1 MYLKRLDMVGFKSF
15 AKRTSIDFVPGLTA
29 VVGPN
34 GSGKSNVTDA
44 IRWVLGEQSAKSLR
58 GAKME
63 DIIFS
68 GSDAHR
74 AVNVAEVTLVLDNS
88 DERVKL
94 PYNEVSVT
102 RRVHR
107 SGESEFLLN
116 QQPCRLKDIT
126 DLFMDSGLGKEAF
139 SIISQ
144 GRVDEILNS
153 RPQDRRAI
161 FEEAAGVLKYK
172 LRKKKAEH
180 KLFEADEN
188 LLRVLDILHELS
200 DRLAPLEQQASKA
213 RDYLQMTA
221 DVRDYDIAVMVADAT
236 AQLAILQAQQQ
247 TEQTYKIEEQQLAQQ
262 LVALDSMLQTLT
274 EARQTLDSDY
284 EATNQAL
291 LKASTEVEKYTGYQ
305 AVSTEKAQNK
315 AERLATLQQTEQQQ
329 QQQLQDLTTKQQQE
343 RQRFNEHQA
352 MVGQLQQEIKQYEHV
367 LQRSAKEIDKE
378 IDSERN
384 RYIDLMNEQV
394 MLKNDMK
401 HIEQQ
406 IARQQAMTT
415 RVSSQNDEASE
426 QLTQLQQQYAQV
438 AEQFEAAQQQVNTLR
453 TQLQQQQQQTEKQ
466 QAIAE
471 KRQAMLYEAYQHQHR
486 LKARKDTL
494 EELAADFS
502 GFYQGVKA
510 VLQARVNQ
518 QLKGIDGAVAELITV
533 PKQFTEA
540 IETALGAASQ
550 HIITE
555 DEKSAQYA
563 IEYLKR
569 KKEGRA
575 TFLPRT
581 VIQPR
586 FIQSHVL
593 QTVADHP
600 AFINVAAQLVTVAPM
615 YEAIVANLLGSVI
628 VARDLDGA
636 TAIAR
641 LAGYKYRVVTLDGD
655 IVNAGGSLTGGA
667 AKRQSNV
674 FSRKS
679 ELEELASK
687 LTAIN
692 EQILTA
698 ETAVQQDKL
707 VQQKNQQQLIQLREQ
722 LEQAQQRQHTVEAQ
736 VTTIQNEQ
744 KHLQERV
751 SFVSTERTDAKQQ
764 ITKLQAAYQE
774 AQQQVTTLTAT
785 LETINKQVELL
796 LRVKEKSDN
805 ERDELRAQLD
815 ELRPKLAVSK
825 AQRAHASEIIA
836 DCEVEITKLTATIAT
851 ISEEITY
858 FTEEQQAEDS
868 PQQLAQQITKWQAEK
883 QQSEQ
888 HLQNLRAERQ
898 KNQQLM
904 QTTEQERHQLRLKH
918 QGYVEQLHDIAL
930 KIERANGRIVYIEE
944 QLWEQYEWDLRSQQE
959 VPTLDMDIEQ
969 ARRRVKL
976 LKQSIEELGTVNINA
991 ITEYEQ
997 VMERYTFLEEQRNDL
1012 VEAQTTLNEAICEM
1026 DSEMTSRFKSTFEGI
1041 RTHFHTAFRELFGGG
1056 RADLVLVDPA
1066 NLLETGIEIVAQPPG
1081 KKLQSLS
1088 LLSGGERA
1096 LVAIAL
1102 LFAILKTRPVPFCV
1116 LDEVEAA
1123 LDEANVARYAAYLRK
1138 LSSDT
1143 QFIVITHRKGT
1154 MEGADVLY
1162 GITMQELGIS
1172 KLVSVKLEQ
1181 YEEERQS

>member
-107 SGESEFLLN
+107 SGESEYLLN
-116 QQPCRLKDIT
+116 NQACRLKDIT

-236 AQLAILQAQQQ
+236 AQLTAMQAHQA
-247 TEQTYKIEEQQLAQQ
+247 TEQQYKEQEQKFAKQVTELEA
-262 LVALDSMLQTLT
+262 LVQNLIS
-274 EARQTLDSDY
+274 ERQTLDQQY
-284 EATNQAL
+284 ENTNASL
-291 LKASTEVEKYTGYQ
+291 LEASTEVERLTGYQ
-305 AVSTEKAQNK
+305 AVSAEKAQNK
-315 AERLATLQQTEQQQ
+315 AQRLAQLEAAKAQQVAQISALTE
-329 QQQLQDLTTKQQQE
+329 KQQQE
-343 RQRFNEHQA
+343 RTHFA
-352 MVGQLQQEIKQYEHV
+352 TLQTQVKEQEQQVKQYEHV

-378 IDSERN
+378 IEQQRN

-394 MLKNDMK
+394 TVKNDMK

-406 IARQQAMTT
+406 MARQQAMTS
-415 RVSSQNDEASE
+415 RVSTQNDEASE
-426 QLTQLQQQYAQV
+426 QLHALQQQFSELTKRNATLHDKLGHLRQ
-438 AEQFEAAQQQVNTLR
+438 QLKQQTQQVDKQKNAF
-453 TQLQQQQQQTEKQ
+453 EK
-466 QAIAE
+466 
-471 KRQAMLYEAYQHQHR
+471 KQAMLYEAYQHQHR

-502 GFYQGVKA
+502 GFYQGVRA
-510 VLQARVNQ
+510 VLQARASNQ
-518 QLKGIDGAVAELITV
+518 LQGIDGAVAELVHV
-533 PKQFTEA
+533 PKQYTQA
-540 IETALGAASQ
+540 IETALGASSQ
-550 HIITE
+550 HIITT
-555 DEKSAQYA
+555 DEKAAQYA
-563 IEYLKR
+563 IQYLKR

-581 VIQPR
+581 VIKPR
-586 FIQSHVL
+586 LIQSHIL
-593 QTVADHP
+593 QEVASHP
-600 AFINVAAQLVTVAPM
+600 AFINTASALVSANQQ

-628 VARDLDGA
+628 VAQDLQGA

-641 LAGYKYRVVTLDGD
+641 LAGFRYRVVTLEGD
-655 IVNAGGSLTGGA
+655 VVNAGGSLTGGA
-667 AKRQSNV
+667 AQRQSNV
-674 FSRKS
+674 FSRKL
-679 ELEELASK
+679 ELDDLASK
-687 LTAIN
+687 LTQIN
-692 EQILTA
+692 AQITTA
-698 ETAVQQDKL
+698 EADVQQGKL
-707 VQQKNQQQLIQLREQ
+707 ALQAQQQQLIQLREDVESTQ
-722 LEQAQQRQHTVEAQ
+722 QQAHASAAQ
-736 VTTIQNEQ
+736 VTALENDK
-744 KHLQERV
+744 KHLEARV
-751 SFVSTERTDAKQQ
+751 SVVATERTDATEQ
-764 ITKLQAAYQE
+764 I
-774 AQQQVTTLTAT
+774 AQLTAQYEQAT
-785 LETINKQVELL
+785 ARVTALTQELTQIDEQVQSLTNL
-796 LRVKEKSDN
+796 KEKSEL
-805 ERDELRAQLD
+805 ERDTLRAQLD
-815 ELRPKLAVSK
+815 DLRPKLAVSK
-825 AQRAHASEIIA
+825 EKRAQTSEAIASYELAIEQAKAELASITEDIAWFTKEQDEQDSPEALTQKIIA
-836 DCEVEITKLTATIAT
+836 
-851 ISEEITY
+851 
-858 FTEEQQAEDS
+858 
-868 PQQLAQQITKWQAEK
+868 W
-883 QQSEQ
+883 
-888 HLQNLRAERQ
+888 
-898 KNQQLM
+898 
-904 QTTEQERHQLRLKH
+904 QTTKQESEKCLLALREARATNRVTLQDKEVMLQKLRMRH

-930 KIERANGRIVYIEE
+930 KIERAHSRITYIEE
-944 QLWEQYEWDLRSQQE
+944 QLWEQYEWDLRSQQD
-959 VPTLDMDIEQ
+959 VPELTIDIEQ

-976 LKQSIEELGTVNINA
+976 LKQSIEELGTVNVDA
-991 ITEYEQ
+991 IAEYEQ
-997 VMERYTFLEEQRNDL
+997 VMERYTFLQEQRNDL
-1012 VEAQTTLNEAICEM
+1012 VEAQQTLNEAICEM
-1026 DSEMTSRFKSTFEGI
+1026 DSEMTVRFKTTFEEI
-1041 RTHFHTAFRELFGGG
+1041 RTHFHSAFRELFGGG
-1056 RADLVLVDPA
+1056 NADLVLIDPT

-1123 LDEANVARYAAYLRK
+1123 LDEANVTRYAEYLRK
-1138 LSSDT
+1138 LSGDT

-1162 GITMQELGIS
+1162 GITMQESGVS

-1181 YEEERQS
+1181 YEEERQ